1 MMRVNLL
8 RGRPGAGGKMQAAM
22 TPGSSHAFVS
32 RKELLLGSVFLLLG
46 CVILFTQFKKFEA
59 APFDDAILGSLGGD
73 PGGRQAGAPDLAA
86 AGVPSPAEAEE
97 PVVLQA
103 TLDAPTE
110 SPGVEPDAPAA
121 AGAEA
126 AASGA
131 SPEAGVASAGGSAAQ
146 QSAAAETP
154 ASLEPPNPAG
164 GELRQMFVSF
174 VDDAVRVFAGTGNV
188 PVYESFH
195 LENPNRV
202 VVDLPGVVVRL
213 PADKLDQTVTH
224 PQVQRVRAAQL
235 SADPPVARL
244 VLDVSSFPKVEF
256 FPQFNGLY
264 IRVSESTE

>member
-1 MMRVNLL
+1 MIRVNLL

-73 PGGRQAGAPDLAA
+73 LGGRGAPDLSA
-86 AGVPSPAEAEE
+86 AGASPVEPEE
-97 PVVLQA
+97 PVMLQA

-110 SPGVEPDAPAA
+110 SPGVEADASAA
-121 AGAEA
+121 AGLDA

-131 SPEAGVASAGGSAAQ
+131 SPEAGMASAGGSAAQ
-146 QSAAAETP
+146 QSGAAETP
-154 ASLEPPNPAG
+154 ASLGPANPAG

-264 IRVSESTE
+264 IRVEAQ

>member
-8 RGRPGAGGKMQAAM
+8 RGRPGAGGRMQAAM

-59 APFDDAILGSLGGD
+59 APFDNAILGALGGD
-73 PGGRQAGAPDLAA
+73 PDGPGAPDMGA
-86 AGVPSPAEAEE
+86 AGTPSPVEPEE
-97 PVVLQA
+97 PVLLQA

-121 AGAEA
+121 AGVEV
-126 AASGA
+126 AASGT

-146 QSAAAETP
+146 QSSAAETP
-154 ASLEPPNPAG
+154 ASLGPANPAG

-188 PVYESFH
+188 PAYESFH

-264 IRVSESTE
+264 IRVEAQ